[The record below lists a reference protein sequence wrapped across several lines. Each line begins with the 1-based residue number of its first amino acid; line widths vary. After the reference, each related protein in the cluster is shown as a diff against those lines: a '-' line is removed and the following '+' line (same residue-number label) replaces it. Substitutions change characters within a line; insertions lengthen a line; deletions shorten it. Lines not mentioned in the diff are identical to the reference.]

1 VSVKPAIRNRI
12 RNRTLT
18 PSRRQPIIR
27 ASCEL
32 NDRGGAMLPR
42 RDFLGALI
50 APAAIL
56 PRGVMRGFQSS
67 RQASV
72 LPIRVLTVN
81 HISFGCVDVKAT
93 VAWFGRVFGLPVHAF
108 QDYGSG
114 QTVVR
119 VGDGPAY
126 MALSQ
131 RNKNSLGQPPNRRP
145 HFCWGIEDFN
155 VDRILRALS
164 EMQAPA
170 QAVLREGKTINGV
183 NFDDPDGFPL
193 QFNPVTAC
201 GGGGFLGD
209 VCDAKAQAVRP
220 PGAPPAI
227 PVKTLNHVRMVV
239 PNLQRALAWHLK
251 LTDLRPLPG
260 DGPTKILRV
269 GPGPQF
275 VAMSEG
281 NGPEAF
287 TPHVGFGVQ
296 GFNAD
301 QIMARLSEHGITG
314 RRSVRDGTPEILL
327 DSPDGIEI
335 QLQDVSYCGGRG
347 PLGSMC
353 G

>member
-1 VSVKPAIRNRI
+1 
-12 RNRTLT
+12 
-18 PSRRQPIIR
+18 
-27 ASCEL
+27 
-32 NDRGGAMLPR
+32 MLPR
-42 RDFLGALI
+42 RDFLSALI
-50 APAAIL
+50 APAVIL
-56 PRGVMRGFQSS
+56 PRGAMRGLQSS

-81 HISFGCVDVKAT
+81 HISFGCVDVKAS

-193 QFNPVTAC
+193 QFNPLNAC
-201 GGGGFLGD
+201 GGSGFLGD
-209 VCDAKAQAVRP
+209 VCDKSAQAPRQ
-220 PGAPPAI
+220 PGDPSPI
-227 PVKTLNHVRMVV
+227 PVRTLNHVRLVV
-239 PNLQRALAWHLK
+239 PNLQRTFEWYLK
-251 LTDLRPLPG
+251 LTDMKRQTYQQPEG
-260 DGPTKILRV
+260 GTILRV

-275 VAMSEG
+275 VALVEG
-281 NGPEAF
+281 SGPAAF
-287 TPHVGFGVQ
+287 RPHVGFGVQ
-296 GFNAD
+296 GFAPD
-301 QIMARLSEHGITG
+301 EIIKRLAEHGASAQTRIRQGET
-314 RRSVRDGTPEILL
+314 VEILV
-327 DSPDGIEI
+327 DAPDGIEI

-347 PLGSMC
+347 RLGNMC